1 LEESRELR
9 ALRAMAW
16 ERAKGELYAM
26 LHTYYGSNASHAR
39 MLELIEDLID
49 KVEGEYL
56 CE

>member
-1 LEESRELR
+1 MEESRELR